1 MGGDAKHLFV
11 GKRESQAP
19 FTRKIEAGAGRGG
32 ILFAAAAAAAAA
44 AASAATVSVP
54 FRLGSDPANSAA

>member
-32 ILFAAAAAAAAA
+32 ILFAAAAAAAA
-44 AASAATVSVP
+44 TVSVP